1 MSRSARLFEHAQR
14 LMPGGVNSP
23 VRAFRAVGGIP
34 PFVERGQGAWI
45 HDVDGRRYVDYVC
58 SWGPLILGHAHPRVI
73 AALQEAL
80 RRGTSFGATTEVE
93 LELAELLRRHIPS
106 LELVRMTNSGTEAT
120 MSALRLA
127 RAYTG
132 RKLVVKFEGCYHG
145 HADAL
150 LVKAG
155 SGAATLGTP
164 SSAGVP
170 PETAGLTA
178 VLPYNDLEAAQRLF
192 AERGEEIAAVIVE
205 PVAGNMGVVPP
216 REGFLQ
222 GLQRLCERHGALFVL
237 DEVITGFRLC
247 LGGAQ
252 NLMGLRPD
260 LTCLGKIIGGGLP
273 VGAFGGRR
281 EVMERLAPLGPVYQ
295 AGTLAGNPLAMT
307 AGRETLRVLEEER
320 PYERLEQRT
329 AWLCQQMQEIAR
341 RRGVPLR
348 VQRVGSMFTPF
359 CTEQPV
365 WDWAGASRCDLQ
377 RFAALFRGLLAEG
390 VYPPPSQ
397 FESWFLSTAHEE
409 EHLELTLKAFRRA
422 LEALP

>member
-150 LVKAG
+150 LVKAASP
-155 SGAATLGTP
+155 SG
-164 SSAGVP
+164 
-170 PETAGLTA
+170 
-178 VLPYNDLEAAQRLF
+178 DR
-192 AERGEEIAAVIVE
+192 
-205 PVAGNMGVVPP
+205 
-216 REGFLQ
+216 
-222 GLQRLCERHGALFVL
+222 
-237 DEVITGFRLC
+237 
-247 LGGAQ
+247 
-252 NLMGLRPD
+252 
-260 LTCLGKIIGGGLP
+260 K
-273 VGAFGGRR
+273 
-281 EVMERLAPLGPVYQ
+281 
-295 AGTLAGNPLAMT
+295 
-307 AGRETLRVLEEER
+307 
-320 PYERLEQRT
+320 
-329 AWLCQQMQEIAR
+329 
-341 RRGVPLR
+341 
-348 VQRVGSMFTPF
+348 
-359 CTEQPV
+359 
-365 WDWAGASRCDLQ
+365 
-377 RFAALFRGLLAEG
+377 
-390 VYPPPSQ
+390 
-397 FESWFLSTAHEE
+397 
-409 EHLELTLKAFRRA
+409 
-422 LEALP
+422 